1 MALTLFFTLLL
12 FRPKWQYED
21 DYCIKLKKL
30 IPQSVY
36 PRILDLVDMSVF
48 DYLIGN
54 ADRHSMELYGSENES
69 MIAMIDNAK
78 RYGVMKNFPASCHLY
93 LNYLEKCV
101 HVSFIYRA

>member
-1 MALTLFFTLLL
+1 MALTLFFILLL

-21 DYCIKLKKL
+21 DYCLKLKKL
-30 IPQSVY
+30 IPHSVY

-54 ADRHSMELYGSENES
+54 ADRHSMELYGSENDS

-78 RYGVMKNFPASCHLY
+78 RYSVMKNFPA
-93 LNYLEKCV
+93 
-101 HVSFIYRA
+101 